1 MTELLCIIGV
11 ISGVTD
17 QALIRRSAF
26 VRHWRRIE
34 NIMGQNSSYLGT
46 SGKSWI
52 RLIGKY
58 FTTLLLNVILPLNIR
73 KIKTRLIK
81 LTVKFV
87 HVNICLMFFSIQNGL
102 KQGDAPSQLLS
113 EYATM
118 KVQNLRGIKCIE
130 TNHYLLYADCT
141 HLSDQT

>member
-1 MTELLCIIGV
+1 MTKLLCIIGV

-46 SGKSWI
+46 SGKYWI
-52 RLIGKY
+52 SLIGKY

-73 KIKTRLIK
+73 KITTRLIK

-87 HVNICLMFFSIQNGL
+87 HVNICLMFFFIQNGL
-102 KQGDAPSQLLS
+102 KQGDAPSQLLFNFS
-113 EYATM
+113 LNT
-118 KVQNLRGIKCIE
+118 Q
-130 TNHYLLYADCT
+130 
-141 HLSDQT
+141 Q